1 MRRRLVRAVVGTRGC
16 RQQLARVKPLP
27 FEHRATPAWVAV
39 ICPRCREQTT
49 LPGPL
54 FTTGLT
60 ATARPC
66 ERIEIPAKRSAD
78 PMVYWSARS
87 DGPPGGRNGAFASV
101 GFRVLVKREFEA
113 PARRSQR
120 AHSRRSALPVR
131 PAAACDRTRRVAS

>member
-1 MRRRLVRAVVGTRGC
+1 MRCRLVRAVVGTRGC

-87 DGPPGGRNGAFASV
+87 DGPPGGRNGAV
-101 GFRVLVKREFEA
+101 FRAVPSKLGIIGAGSGTGENAQEEDGVK
-113 PARRSQR
+113 
-120 AHSRRSALPVR
+120 
-131 PAAACDRTRRVAS
+131 

>member
-1 MRRRLVRAVVGTRGC
+1 MRCRLVRAVVGTRGC

-27 FEHRATPAWVAV
+27 FEHRATSAWVAA

-66 ERIEIPAKRSAD
+66 ERIENPAKRSAD

-87 DGPPGGRNGAFASV
+87 DGPPGGRNGAV
-101 GFRVLVKREFEA
+101 FRAVPSKLGIIGAGSGTGENAQEEDGVK
-113 PARRSQR
+113 
-120 AHSRRSALPVR
+120 
-131 PAAACDRTRRVAS
+131 